1 MKHITL
7 FLGIF
12 LLLLVGCQ
20 QDELVPSGSQDNSLK
35 SVRAT
40 TSSIVKSR
48 TSLSGNSVVWNTGD
62 AIGIFSNTSDSVA
75 RYDLTE
81 ISGDEAQFE
90 SDKPV
95 RGNTFYAFYPYAA
108 DAVVSGTNVSFRLPE
123 EQSFGFDS
131 FASGICPMVAQSTT
145 SSFRFLQVC
154 GLVRLNLKGN
164 MQVSS
169 ISLSGNNGEAIAGL
183 GSVDIASD
191 APEFR
196 VSGGGQESYNE
207 IALRGNVALSS
218 SQTTSFY
225 FVVPPQV
232 FSNGMTFKITGLVNG
247 QQRTLTKATERSIT
261 VGRSVIT
268 SFTAVDTNDLLE
280 QDEMTERDVLIVLY
294 DATNGDAWTN
304 NANWCTDADLSEW
317 YGIYTDYNGK
327 VSSINLSS
335 NNLTGTIP
343 DEIGNLEALWTL
355 NVPYNQLTGEIPASI
370 GKLTNLWS
378 LYLYRNQLT
387 GSIPP
392 ELGNMKQ
399 LVYCYLNDNQL
410 TGTVPETL
418 GNLTELEYMDF
429 GGNMLSGDLP
439 QAVTSS
445 SWWQK
450 SGWVCI
456 GQNSP
461 GGFNFDTFNLY
472 MPDFTATDYK
482 GNTINSTSIVAS
494 HKVTLYYIW
503 ASWCGFSKAF
513 HPTVS
518 SIYQRYK
525 NHSLEIIGLCSDG
538 TENPTDAANT
548 IESNNMEWPTLMS
561 NPGGIAYDSFPT
573 IMAFDET
580 GKLIFHSSVTS
591 RDLLPEFLKGILGE
605 GDLPYESSDYSEDGK
620 VYTLQQAS
628 EGNGI
633 NVVLMGDAFSDR
645 QIANG
650 TYEEVMRTA
659 ADAFFSE
666 EPYTSF
672 RNLFNVYYVT
682 AVSRNEGYVDGGS
695 TAFSGYFGSGTHVGG
710 DHNKCMQYAAT
721 CPGMTDP
728 LMNEVLIIVMMNSTT
743 YAGTCY
749 FGTSTAYQGDY
760 GRGYGIAYFPIGT
773 SDEDLASVLHHE
785 AGGHGFAKLL
795 DEYYYESMGAIPSSE
810 ISDNINSRNLYGWGR
825 NVDYT
830 SDPNSVV
837 WSKFIS
843 DSRYANEGL
852 GVYEG
857 ACTYY
862 KGAYRPTETSIM
874 VGNVGGFNAPSREAI
889 YNRIH
894 KLAYGESWQ
903 FDYETFVSWDLSR
916 QGRSRSIPVGTEYKP
931 TAPPV
936 ILDQHWK
943 GGRLVAN

>member
-12 LLLLVGCQ
+12 LLLLAGCQ

-40 TSSIVKSR
+40 TSAIVKSR

-95 RGNTFYAFYPYAA
+95 RGNTFYAFYPYVA
-108 DAVVSGTNVSFRLPE
+108 DAVVSGTSVSFRLSE
-123 EQSFGFDS
+123 EQPFGFDS

-145 SSFRFLQVC
+145 NSFRFLQIC

-169 ISLSGNNGEAIAGL
+169 ISLSGNNGEGVAGW

-196 VSGGGQESYNE
+196 VSGGGQESASE
-207 IALRGNVALSS
+207 IRLVGGTTLSS

-232 FSNGMTFKITGLVNG
+232 FSNGMTFKITGYVNG

-268 SFTAVDTNDLLE
+268 SFSAVDTDNLLE
-280 QDEMTERDVLIVLY
+280 QDEMTERDALIALY

-304 NANWCTDADLSEW
+304 NTNWCTDADLSEW
-317 YGIYTDYNGK
+317 YGIYTDNNGK
-327 VSSINLSS
+327 VSSISLSS

-378 LYLYRNQLT
+378 LHLYRNQLT

-399 LVYCYLNDNQL
+399 LAYCYLDDNQL

-418 GNLTELEYMDF
+418 GNLTELEYMNF

-456 GQNSP
+456 EQNLP

-472 MPDFTATDYK
+472 MPDFTATDYR
-482 GNTINSTSIVAS
+482 GNTINSSSIVAS

-503 ASWCGFSKAF
+503 ASWCSFSKAF

-538 TENPTDAANT
+538 TENPVDAANT

-561 NPGGIAYDSFPT
+561 DPGSISYSGFPT

-591 RDLLPEFLKGILGE
+591 RDLLPDFLKGILGE

-620 VYTLQQAS
+620 VYTLQKAS

-645 QIANG
+645 QVADG

-682 AVSRNEGYVDGGS
+682 AVSKMKD
-695 TAFSGYFGSGTHVGG
+695 
-710 DHNKCMQYAAT
+710 
-721 CPGMTDP
+721 
-728 LMNEVLIIVMMNSTT
+728 I
-743 YAGTCY
+743 
-749 FGTSTAYQGDY
+749 
-760 GRGYGIAYFPIGT
+760 
-773 SDEDLASVLHHE
+773 
-785 AGGHGFAKLL
+785 
-795 DEYYYESMGAIPSSE
+795 
-810 ISDNINSRNLYGWGR
+810 
-825 NVDYT
+825 
-830 SDPNSVV
+830 
-837 WSKFIS
+837 
-843 DSRYANEGL
+843 
-852 GVYEG
+852 
-857 ACTYY
+857 
-862 KGAYRPTETSIM
+862 
-874 VGNVGGFNAPSREAI
+874 
-889 YNRIH
+889 
-894 KLAYGESWQ
+894 
-903 FDYETFVSWDLSR
+903 
-916 QGRSRSIPVGTEYKP
+916 
-931 TAPPV
+931 
-936 ILDQHWK
+936 
-943 GGRLVAN
+943 

>member
-40 TSSIVKSR
+40 TSAIVKSR
-48 TSLSGNSVVWNTGD
+48 TSLSGNSVVWSTGD

-75 RYDLTE
+75 RYDLAE

-108 DAVVSGTNVSFRLPE
+108 DAVVSGTNVSFRLSE
-123 EQSFGFDS
+123 EQPFGFDS

-145 SSFRFLQVC
+145 NSFRFLQIC

-169 ISLSGNNGEAIAGL
+169 ISLSGNNGEAVAGW

-196 VSGGGQESYNE
+196 VSGGGQESASE
-207 IALRGNVALSS
+207 IVLRGTRTLSP
-218 SQTTSFY
+218 SQATSFY

-232 FSNGMTFKITGLVNG
+232 FSNGMTFKITGYVNG

-268 SFTAVDTNDLLE
+268 SFSAVDTDNLLE
-280 QDEMTERDVLIVLY
+280 QDEMTERDALIALY

-304 NANWCTDADLSEW
+304 NTNWCTDADLSEW
-317 YGIYTDYNGK
+317 YGISMDNNGK

-343 DEIGNLEALWTL
+343 DEIGNLEALWIL

-370 GKLTNLWS
+370 GKLTRLRG

-387 GSIPP
+387 GNIPP

-399 LVYCYLNDNQL
+399 LAYCYLDDNQL

-439 QAVTSS
+439 QVVTSS

-456 GQNSP
+456 EQNSP

-472 MPDFTATDYK
+472 MPDFTATDYR
-482 GNTINSTSIVAS
+482 GNTINSSSIVAS

-503 ASWCGFSKAF
+503 ASWCSFSKAF

-538 TENPTDAANT
+538 TENPVDAANT

-561 NPGGIAYDSFPT
+561 DPGSISYSGFPT

-591 RDLLPEFLKGILGE
+591 RDLLPDFLKGILGE

-620 VYTLQQAS
+620 VYTLQKAS

-645 QIANG
+645 QVADG

-682 AVSRNEGYVDGGS
+682 AVSKNEGYIDGGS
-695 TAFSGYFGSGTHVGG
+695 TAFSGYFGEGTHVGG
-710 DHNKCMQYAAT
+710 DDNKCMQYAAT

-749 FGTSTAYQGDY
+749 FGTSSAYQGDY

-785 AGGHGFAKLL
+785 AGGHGFAKLE
-795 DEYYYESMGAIPSSE
+795 DEYYYESKGTIPSSE
-810 ISDNINSRNLYGWGR
+810 ISRNIDFRNRYGWGR

-843 DSRYANEGL
+843 DSRYASEGL

-916 QGRSRSIPVGTEYKP
+916 QGRSRSMPSQTKYKP

-936 ILDQHWK
+936 ILNQHWEN
-943 GGRLVAN
+943 GRLVAN

>member
-12 LLLLVGCQ
+12 LLLLAGCQ
-20 QDELVPSGSQDNSLK
+20 QDDLVPFKDQDKSLK

-40 TSSIVKSR
+40 TSSVVKSR
-48 TSLSGNSVVWNTGD
+48 TSLSGNSVIWENGD
-62 AIGIFSNTSDSVA
+62 AIGIFSDVSDSIA
-75 RYDLTE
+75 RYDLTGM
-81 ISGDEAQFE
+81 SGDEAQFE
-90 SDKPV
+90 SSKPV

-108 DAVVSGTNVSFRLPE
+108 DAMVSGTNVSFCLPA
-123 EQSFGFDS
+123 EQSFNFDS
-131 FASGICPMVAQSTT
+131 FASGVCPMVAQSTT
-145 SSFRFLQVC
+145 NSFRFLQVC

-164 MQVSS
+164 MNIQS
-169 ISLSGNNGEAIAGL
+169 ISLSGNNGEALAGL
-183 GSVDIASD
+183 GSVNIASD

-196 VSGGGQESYNE
+196 LSGGGQESYGE
-207 IALRGNVALSS
+207 IVLQGNVTLSP

-232 FSNGMTFKITGLVNG
+232 FSKGMTFKITGTVNG
-247 QQRTLTKATERSIT
+247 QQQTLTKATERSIT

-268 SFTAVDTNDLLE
+268 SFSAVDTNDLLE
-280 QDEMTERDVLIVLY
+280 QDEMTERDILIALY
-294 DATNGDAWTN
+294 DATNGDEWTN
-304 NANWCTDADLSEW
+304 NTNWCTDTDLSEW
-317 YGIYTDYNGK
+317 HGVSTDYQGR
-327 VSSINLSS
+327 VISIDLYS
-335 NNLTGTIP
+335 NNLVGTIP
-343 DEIGNLEALWTL
+343 AEIGTFEALWTL
-355 NVPYNQLTGEIPASI
+355 NLSYNQLSGEIPTSI
-370 GKLTNLWS
+370 AKLTELRN
-378 LYLYRNQLT
+378 LYLSRNKLS
-387 GSIPP
+387 GSIPS
-392 ELGNMKQ
+392 EMGGMRNLT
-399 LVYCYLNDNQL
+399 YCYIYDNQL

-418 GNLTELEYMDF
+418 GNLSELEYIDF

-456 GQNSP
+456 SQNSP

-482 GNTINSTSIVAS
+482 GNTINSASIVSS

-503 ASWCGFSKAF
+503 ASWCGYSKAF

-525 NHSLEIIGLCSDG
+525 NHSLEIIGVCYDG
-538 TENPTDAANT
+538 TENTADAVNT
-548 IESNNMEWPTLMS
+548 IESNNMEWPTLLS
-561 NPGGIAYDSFPT
+561 NPGVISFTGFPT
-573 IMAFDET
+573 IMAFDEN

-591 RDLLPEFLKGILGE
+591 RNLLPDFLKEILGE
-605 GDLPYESSDYSEDGK
+605 GDLPYESSDFSEDGK
-620 VYTLQQAS
+620 VYTLQKAS

-645 QIANG
+645 QVADG
-650 TYEEVMRTA
+650 TYEKVMRTA

-682 AVSRNEGYVDGGS
+682 AVSRNEGYIDGGS

-710 DHNKCMQYAAT
+710 DNNKCMQYAST

-728 LMNEVLIIVMMNSTT
+728 LMNEVLIIVMMNSTK

-773 SDEDLASVLHHE
+773 SDEELACVLHHE

-795 DEYYYESMGAIPSSE
+795 DEYYYESQGTIPLSE
-810 ISDNINSRNLYGWGR
+810 ISDNINSRNHYGWGR

-843 DSRYANEGL
+843 DSRYASEGI
-852 GVYEG
+852 GVFEG

-874 VGNVGGFNAPSREAI
+874 DANVGGFNAPSREAI

-903 FDYETFVSWDLSR
+903 FDYEEFVGWDLNR
-916 QGRSRSIPVGTEYKP
+916 QGRSRSISVQAKHEP

-936 ILDQHWK
+936 ILNQHWEN
-943 GGRLVAN
+943 GRLVAN

>member
-40 TSSIVKSR
+40 TSAIVKSR
-48 TSLSGNSVVWNTGD
+48 TSLSGNSVVWSTGD

-75 RYDLTE
+75 RYDLAE

-108 DAVVSGTNVSFRLPE
+108 DAVVSGTNVSFRLSE
-123 EQSFGFDS
+123 EQPFGFDS

-145 SSFRFLQVC
+145 NSFRFLQIC

-169 ISLSGNNGEAIAGL
+169 ISLSGNNGEGVAGW

-196 VSGGGQESYNE
+196 VSGGGQESASE
-207 IALRGNVALSS
+207 IRLVGGTTLSS

-232 FSNGMTFKITGLVNG
+232 FSNGMTFKITGYVNG

-268 SFTAVDTNDLLE
+268 SFSAVDTDNLLE
-280 QDEMTERDVLIVLY
+280 QDEMTERDALIALY

-304 NANWCTDADLSEW
+304 NTNWCTDADLSEW
-317 YGIYTDYNGK
+317 YGIYTDNNGK
-327 VSSINLSS
+327 VSSISLSS

-378 LYLYRNQLT
+378 LHLYRNQLT

-399 LVYCYLNDNQL
+399 LAYCYLDDNQL

-418 GNLTELEYMDF
+418 GNLTELEYMNF

-456 GQNSP
+456 EQNSP

-472 MPDFTATDYK
+472 MPDFTATDYR
-482 GNTINSTSIVAS
+482 GNTINSSSIVAS

-503 ASWCGFSKAF
+503 ASWCSFSKAF

-538 TENPTDAANT
+538 TENPVDAANT

-561 NPGGIAYDSFPT
+561 DPGSISYSGFPT

-591 RDLLPEFLKGILGE
+591 RDLLPDFLKGILGE

-633 NVVLMGDAFSDR
+633 NVILMGDAFSDR
-645 QIANG
+645 QIADG

-682 AVSRNEGYVDGGS
+682 AVSQNEGYVDGGS

-710 DHNKCMQYAAT
+710 DNNKCMQYAAT

-749 FGTSTAYQGDY
+749 FGTSSAYQGDY

-795 DEYYYESMGAIPSSE
+795 DEYYYESKGTIPSSE
-810 ISDNINSRNLYGWGR
+810 IADNIDSRNRYGWGR

-843 DSRYANEGL
+843 DPRYANEGL

-916 QGRSRSIPVGTEYKP
+916 QGRSRTMPSQTKYKP

-936 ILDQHWK
+936 ILNQHWEN
-943 GGRLVAN
+943 GRLVAN

>member
-40 TSSIVKSR
+40 TSAIVKSR

-95 RGNTFYAFYPYAA
+95 RGNTFYAFYPYVA
-108 DAVVSGTNVSFRLPE
+108 DAVVSGTSVSFRLPE
-123 EQSFGFDS
+123 EQPFDFDS

-145 SSFRFLQVC
+145 NSFRFLQIC

-169 ISLSGNNGEAIAGL
+169 ISLSGNNGEGVAGW

-196 VSGGGQESYNE
+196 VSGGGQESASE
-207 IALRGNVALSS
+207 IVLRGTRTLSP

-232 FSNGMTFKITGLVNG
+232 FSNGMTFKITGYVNG

-268 SFTAVDTNDLLE
+268 SFSAVDTDNLLE
-280 QDEMTERDVLIVLY
+280 QDEMTERDALIALY

-304 NANWCTDADLSEW
+304 NTNWCTDADLSEW
-317 YGIYTDYNGK
+317 YGISMDNNGK

-343 DEIGNLEALWTL
+343 DEIGNLEALWIL

-370 GKLTNLWS
+370 GKLTRLRG

-387 GSIPP
+387 GNIPP

-399 LVYCYLNDNQL
+399 LAYCYLDDNQL

-439 QAVTSS
+439 QVVTSS

-456 GQNSP
+456 EQNSP

-472 MPDFTATDYK
+472 MPDFTATDYR
-482 GNTINSTSIVAS
+482 GNTINSSSIVAS

-503 ASWCGFSKAF
+503 ASWCSFSKAF

-538 TENPTDAANT
+538 TENPVDAANT

-561 NPGGIAYDSFPT
+561 DPGSISYSGFPT

-620 VYTLQQAS
+620 VYTLQKAS

-645 QIANG
+645 QVADG

-682 AVSRNEGYVDGGS
+682 AVSKNEGYIDGGS

-710 DHNKCMQYAAT
+710 DDNKCMQYAAT

-749 FGTSTAYQGDY
+749 FGTSSAYQGDY

-785 AGGHGFAKLL
+785 AGGHGFAKLE
-795 DEYYYESMGAIPSSE
+795 DEYYYESKGTIPSSE
-810 ISDNINSRNLYGWGR
+810 ISRNIDFRNRYGWGR

-843 DSRYANEGL
+843 DSRYASEGL

-916 QGRSRSIPVGTEYKP
+916 QGRSRSMPSQTKYKP

-936 ILDQHWK
+936 ILNQHWEN
-943 GGRLVAN
+943 GRLVAN

>member
-40 TSSIVKSR
+40 TSAIVKSR

-108 DAVVSGTNVSFRLPE
+108 DAVVSGTSVSFRLSE
-123 EQSFGFDS
+123 EQPFGFDS

-145 SSFRFLQVC
+145 NSFRFLQIC

-169 ISLSGNNGEAIAGL
+169 ISLSGNNGEAVAGW

-196 VSGGGQESYNE
+196 VSGGGQESASE
-207 IALRGNVALSS
+207 IVLRGTRTLSP
-218 SQTTSFY
+218 SQATSFY

-232 FSNGMTFKITGLVNG
+232 FSNGMTFKITGYVNG

-268 SFTAVDTNDLLE
+268 SFSAVDTDNLLE
-280 QDEMTERDVLIVLY
+280 QDEMTERDALIALY

-304 NANWCTDADLSEW
+304 NTNWCTDADLSEW
-317 YGIYTDYNGK
+317 YGISMDNNGK

-343 DEIGNLEALWTL
+343 DEIGNLEALWIL

-370 GKLTNLWS
+370 GKLTRLRG

-387 GSIPP
+387 GNIPP

-399 LVYCYLNDNQL
+399 LAYCYLDDNQL

-439 QAVTSS
+439 QVVTSS

-456 GQNSP
+456 EQNSP

-472 MPDFTATDYK
+472 MPDFTATDY
-482 GNTINSTSIVAS
+482 
-494 HKVTLYYIW
+494 
-503 ASWCGFSKAF
+503 
-513 HPTVS
+513 
-518 SIYQRYK
+518 R
-525 NHSLEIIGLCSDG
+525 GL
-538 TENPTDAANT
+538 
-548 IESNNMEWPTLMS
+548 L
-561 NPGGIAYDSFPT
+561 
-573 IMAFDET
+573 
-580 GKLIFHSSVTS
+580 
-591 RDLLPEFLKGILGE
+591 
-605 GDLPYESSDYSEDGK
+605 
-620 VYTLQQAS
+620 
-628 EGNGI
+628 
-633 NVVLMGDAFSDR
+633 
-645 QIANG
+645 
-650 TYEEVMRTA
+650 
-659 ADAFFSE
+659 
-666 EPYTSF
+666 
-672 RNLFNVYYVT
+672 
-682 AVSRNEGYVDGGS
+682 
-695 TAFSGYFGSGTHVGG
+695 
-710 DHNKCMQYAAT
+710 
-721 CPGMTDP
+721 
-728 LMNEVLIIVMMNSTT
+728 
-743 YAGTCY
+743 
-749 FGTSTAYQGDY
+749 
-760 GRGYGIAYFPIGT
+760 
-773 SDEDLASVLHHE
+773 
-785 AGGHGFAKLL
+785 
-795 DEYYYESMGAIPSSE
+795 
-810 ISDNINSRNLYGWGR
+810 
-825 NVDYT
+825 
-830 SDPNSVV
+830 
-837 WSKFIS
+837 
-843 DSRYANEGL
+843 
-852 GVYEG
+852 
-857 ACTYY
+857 
-862 KGAYRPTETSIM
+862 
-874 VGNVGGFNAPSREAI
+874 
-889 YNRIH
+889 
-894 KLAYGESWQ
+894 
-903 FDYETFVSWDLSR
+903 
-916 QGRSRSIPVGTEYKP
+916 
-931 TAPPV
+931 
-936 ILDQHWK
+936 
-943 GGRLVAN
+943 

>member
-12 LLLLVGCQ
+12 LLLLAGCQ

-40 TSSIVKSR
+40 TSAIVKSR

-95 RGNTFYAFYPYAA
+95 RGNTFYAFYPYVA
-108 DAVVSGTNVSFRLPE
+108 DAVVSGTSVSFRLSE
-123 EQSFGFDS
+123 EQPFGFDS

-145 SSFRFLQVC
+145 NSFRFLQIC

-169 ISLSGNNGEAIAGL
+169 ISLSGNNGEGVAGW

-196 VSGGGQESYNE
+196 VSGGGQESASE
-207 IALRGNVALSS
+207 IRLVGGTTLSS

-232 FSNGMTFKITGLVNG
+232 FSNGMTFKITGYVNG

-268 SFTAVDTNDLLE
+268 SFSAVDTDNLLE
-280 QDEMTERDVLIVLY
+280 QDEMTERDALIALY

-304 NANWCTDADLSEW
+304 NTNWCTDADLSEW
-317 YGIYTDYNGK
+317 YGIYTDNNGK
-327 VSSINLSS
+327 VSSISLSS

-378 LYLYRNQLT
+378 LHLYRNQLT

-399 LVYCYLNDNQL
+399 LAYCYLDDNQL

-418 GNLTELEYMDF
+418 GNLTELEYMNF

-456 GQNSP
+456 EQNSP

-472 MPDFTATDYK
+472 MPDFTATDYR
-482 GNTINSTSIVAS
+482 GNTINSSSIVAS

-503 ASWCGFSKAF
+503 ASWCSFSKAF

-538 TENPTDAANT
+538 TENPVDAANT

-561 NPGGIAYDSFPT
+561 DPGSISYSGFPT

-591 RDLLPEFLKGILGE
+591 RDLLPDFLKGILGE

-633 NVVLMGDAFSDR
+633 NVILMGDAFSDR
-645 QIANG
+645 QIADG

-682 AVSRNEGYVDGGS
+682 AVSQNEGYVDGGN

-710 DHNKCMQYAAT
+710 EHNKCMQYAAT
-721 CPGMTDP
+721 CPGMSDP
-728 LMNEVLIIVMMNSTT
+728 LMNEVLIIVMMNSPT

-749 FGTSTAYQGDY
+749 YGTSTAYQGDY

-795 DEYYYESMGAIPSSE
+795 DEYYYESKGTIPSSE
-810 ISDNINSRNLYGWGR
+810 IADNIDSRNRYGWGR

-843 DSRYANEGL
+843 DPRYANEGL

-916 QGRSRSIPVGTEYKP
+916 QGRSRSVPSQVKYKP

-936 ILDQHWK
+936 VLNQHWEN
-943 GGRLVAN
+943 GRLVAN

>member
-20 QDELVPSGSQDNSLK
+20 QDEVVPSGSQDNSLK

-40 TSSIVKSR
+40 TSAIVKSR

-108 DAVVSGTNVSFRLPE
+108 DAVVSGTSVSFRLSE
-123 EQSFGFDS
+123 EQPFGFDS

-145 SSFRFLQVC
+145 NSFRFLQIC

-169 ISLSGNNGEAIAGL
+169 ISLSGNNGEGVAGW

-196 VSGGGQESYNE
+196 VSGGGQESASE
-207 IALRGNVALSS
+207 IRLVGGTTLSS

-232 FSNGMTFKITGLVNG
+232 FSNGMTFKITGYVNG

-268 SFTAVDTNDLLE
+268 SFSAVDTDNLLE
-280 QDEMTERDVLIVLY
+280 QDEMTERDALIALY

-304 NANWCTDADLSEW
+304 NTNWCTDADLSEW
-317 YGIYTDYNGK
+317 YGIYTDNNGK
-327 VSSINLSS
+327 VSSISLSS

-378 LYLYRNQLT
+378 LHLYRNQLT

-399 LVYCYLNDNQL
+399 LAYCYLDDNQL

-418 GNLTELEYMDF
+418 GNLTELEYMNF

-456 GQNSP
+456 EQNSP

-472 MPDFTATDYK
+472 MPDFTATDYR
-482 GNTINSTSIVAS
+482 GNTINSSSIVAS

-503 ASWCGFSKAF
+503 ASWCSFSKAF

-538 TENPTDAANT
+538 TENPVDAANT

-561 NPGGIAYDSFPT
+561 DPGSISYSGFPT

-620 VYTLQQAS
+620 VYTLQKAS

-645 QIANG
+645 QVADG

-682 AVSRNEGYVDGGS
+682 AVSKNEGYVDGGS
-695 TAFSGYFGSGTHVGG
+695 TVFSGYFGSGTHVGG
-710 DHNKCMQYAAT
+710 DDNKCMQYAAT

-749 FGTSTAYQGDY
+749 FGTSSAYQGDY

-785 AGGHGFAKLL
+785 AGGHGFAKLE
-795 DEYYYESMGAIPSSE
+795 DEYYYESKGTIPSSE
-810 ISDNINSRNLYGWGR
+810 ISRNIDFRNRYGWGR

-843 DSRYANEGL
+843 DSRYASEGL

-916 QGRSRSIPVGTEYKP
+916 QGRSRSMPSQTKYKP

-936 ILDQHWK
+936 ILNQHWEN
-943 GGRLVAN
+943 GRLVAN

>member
-1 MKHITL
+1 
-7 FLGIF
+7 
-12 LLLLVGCQ
+12 
-20 QDELVPSGSQDNSLK
+20 
-35 SVRAT
+35 
-40 TSSIVKSR
+40 
-48 TSLSGNSVVWNTGD
+48 
-62 AIGIFSNTSDSVA
+62 
-75 RYDLTE
+75 
-81 ISGDEAQFE
+81 
-90 SDKPV
+90 
-95 RGNTFYAFYPYAA
+95 
-108 DAVVSGTNVSFRLPE
+108 
-123 EQSFGFDS
+123 
-131 FASGICPMVAQSTT
+131 
-145 SSFRFLQVC
+145 
-154 GLVRLNLKGN
+154 
-164 MQVSS
+164 
-169 ISLSGNNGEAIAGL
+169 
-183 GSVDIASD
+183 
-191 APEFR
+191 
-196 VSGGGQESYNE
+196 
-207 IALRGNVALSS
+207 
-218 SQTTSFY
+218 
-225 FVVPPQV
+225 
-232 FSNGMTFKITGLVNG
+232 
-247 QQRTLTKATERSIT
+247 
-261 VGRSVIT
+261 
-268 SFTAVDTNDLLE
+268 
-280 QDEMTERDVLIVLY
+280 
-294 DATNGDAWTN
+294 
-304 NANWCTDADLSEW
+304 
-317 YGIYTDYNGK
+317 
-327 VSSINLSS
+327 
-335 NNLTGTIP
+335 
-343 DEIGNLEALWTL
+343 
-355 NVPYNQLTGEIPASI
+355 
-370 GKLTNLWS
+370 
-378 LYLYRNQLT
+378 
-387 GSIPP
+387 
-392 ELGNMKQ
+392 
-399 LVYCYLNDNQL
+399 
-410 TGTVPETL
+410 
-418 GNLTELEYMDF
+418 
-429 GGNMLSGDLP
+429 
-439 QAVTSS
+439 
-445 SWWQK
+445 
-450 SGWVCI
+450 
-456 GQNSP
+456 
-461 GGFNFDTFNLY
+461 
-472 MPDFTATDYK
+472 
-482 GNTINSTSIVAS
+482 
-494 HKVTLYYIW
+494 
-503 ASWCGFSKAF
+503 
-513 HPTVS
+513 
-518 SIYQRYK
+518 
-525 NHSLEIIGLCSDG
+525 
-538 TENPTDAANT
+538 
-548 IESNNMEWPTLMS
+548 MEWPTLMS

-591 RDLLPEFLKGILGE
+591 RDLLPDFLKGILGE
-605 GDLPYESSDYSEDGK
+605 GDLPYESSDYSEEGK

-645 QIANG
+645 QIADG

-916 QGRSRSIPVGTEYKP
+916 QGRSRSIPVGIEYKP

-936 ILDQHWK
+936 ILNQHWK